1 MMVICSAFYEL
12 FYHTE
17 DHAVLRGPLCCY
29 FSFHGIRLLY
39 FQSHLSNRE
48 KCGNCFI
55 KFFNLIVIVNDIDFY
70 LISQNLNEH
79 NERRVSL
86 GFERTE

>member
-1 MMVICSAFYEL
+1 MLFCLRSGFVPSRCLAERCNNDAVASVIDLMIVSI
-12 FYHTE
+12 
-17 DHAVLRGPLCCY
+17 V
-29 FSFHGIRLLY
+29 IRSCECADKR
-39 FQSHLSNRE
+39 SH
-48 KCGNCFI
+48 I
-55 KFFNLIVIVNDIDFY
+55 IVNDIDFY

>member
-1 MMVICSAFYEL
+1 MEHCGTSRNM
-12 FYHTE
+12 
-17 DHAVLRGPLCCY
+17 G
-29 FSFHGIRLLY
+29 
-39 FQSHLSNRE
+39 
-48 KCGNCFI
+48 KCGSI
-55 KFFNLIVIVNDIDFY
+55 IVNDIDFY

>member
-1 MMVICSAFYEL
+1 MGRKV
-12 FYHTE
+12 
-17 DHAVLRGPLCCY
+17 
-29 FSFHGIRLLY
+29 
-39 FQSHLSNRE
+39 
-48 KCGNCFI
+48 
-55 KFFNLIVIVNDIDFY
+55 FFIVNDIDFY